1 MYIPLLLFY
10 SIFINENNT
19 GMYQLR
25 FIVIWI
31 PHVVAC
37 ECFTEIVLDLEGL
50 QLCVLCDVLAYV
62 LFDVHVHAVC
72 K

>member
-1 MYIPLLLFY
+1 
-10 SIFINENNT
+10 
-19 GMYQLR
+19 MYQLR

-37 ECFTEIVLDLEGL
+37 ECFNEIVLDLEGL